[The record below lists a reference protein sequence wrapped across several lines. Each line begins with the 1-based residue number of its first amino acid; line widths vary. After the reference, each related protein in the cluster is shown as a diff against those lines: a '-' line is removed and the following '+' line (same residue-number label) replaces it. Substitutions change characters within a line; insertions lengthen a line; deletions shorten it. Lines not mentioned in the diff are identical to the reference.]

1 MKIAVLASGRGSNL
15 RAIAEAIDR
24 GQCSARVVS
33 VVSDK
38 ADAAALGFASE
49 RGIATA
55 VVSPKAHASRELWDA
70 ALAETVA
77 SFSPELVVLAGF
89 MRIVGAS
96 MLARFPQRIVNVH
109 PALLPS
115 FPGAHGA
122 RDAIAK
128 GVRISGCTVHVVD
141 AGVDTGPILAQ
152 AAVAVLPGDDEASL
166 QARIQRSEH
175 RLLPAVIDAIAKG
188 AITLG
193 PAGPSFVRGLAF
205 DERALES
212 PSFAAAPPGLGGG
225 TT

>member
-15 RAIAEAIDR
+15 RAIVEAIDR
-24 GQCSARVVS
+24 GACAAEVVA

-38 ADAAALGFASE
+38 ADAAALDFANE

-55 VVSPKAHASRELWDA
+55 VVLPKAYADRPAWDA

-77 SFSPELVVLAGF
+77 SYSPGLVVLAGF

-96 MLARFPQRIVNVH
+96 MIARFAHRIVNVH

-128 GVRISGCTVHVVD
+128 GVRISGCTVHLVD

-152 AAVAVLPGDDEASL
+152 AAVPVLPGDDEGSL
-166 QARIQRSEH
+166 QSRIQRCEH
-175 RLLPAVIDAIAKG
+175 ALLPRVIDLIARG
-188 AITLG
+188 EITLG
-193 PAGPSFVRGLAF
+193 DRPTFAS
-205 DERALES
+205 E
-212 PSFAAAPPGLGGG
+212 AAAAATVMLAG
-225 TT
+225 

>member
-1 MKIAVLASGRGSNL
+1 MDIAVLASGRGSNL

-24 GQCSARVVS
+24 GACTARVVA

-38 ADAAALGFASE
+38 ADAAALAFASG
-49 RGIATA
+49 RGVATA
-55 VVSPKAHASRELWDA
+55 VVEPRAHASRALWDA

-77 SFSPELVVLAGF
+77 SFSPDLVVLAGF

-128 GVRISGCTVHVVD
+128 GVRISGCTVHLVD

-152 AAVAVLPGDDEASL
+152 AAVPVLPTDDEASL
-166 QARIQRSEH
+166 QARIQRAEH
-175 RLLPAVIDAIAKG
+175 RLLPAVIDAIARG

-193 PAGPSFVRGLAF
+193 PAGPALGAALSY
-205 DERALES
+205 DEGALFS
-212 PSFAAAPPGLGGG
+212 PAPGGPR
-225 TT
+225 